1 VGVVAIILRHGTR
14 VLLAL
19 HTYKRTACHLPGGYL
34 SRGEQPAEGLRRE
47 LREELGYTMITCQL
61 VHAETDRHRRLLT
74 LYYLVEAEGT
84 FRPSA
89 EVRALRP
96 WPLDALPADLPAT
109 QRRALALVE

>member
-1 VGVVAIILRHGTR
+1 VWT
-14 VLLAL
+14 
-19 HTYKRTACHLPGGYL
+19 GGNYR
-34 SRGEQPAEGLRRE
+34 RGEPPAEGLRRE
-47 LREELGYTMITCQL
+47 LQEELGYHMEMCQL

-89 EVRALRP
+89 EISALHP
-96 WPLDALPADLPAT
+96 WPLDALPADLPAE